1 MFPCSSFWLFSG
13 ETGLPHIQQKR
24 VVPEDTAPGNCM
36 GVSLRAVV
44 NQVAQE
50 TDARVGITEGC
61 VL

>member
-1 MFPCSSFWLFSG
+1 MFSCSSFWPFSG

-24 VVPEDTAPGNCM
+24 VEPEDAAPGDCI

-50 TDARVGITEGC
+50 TEARMGTTEGC